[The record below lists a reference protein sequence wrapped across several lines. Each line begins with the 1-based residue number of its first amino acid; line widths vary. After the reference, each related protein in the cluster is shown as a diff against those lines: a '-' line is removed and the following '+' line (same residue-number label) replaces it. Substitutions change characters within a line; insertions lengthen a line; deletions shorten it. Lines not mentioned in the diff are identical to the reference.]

1 MKITISRVV
10 LEESSKVGSEIAQ
23 LIQPN
28 FPVFTADQQVAQ
40 MVDAAAVLKNID
52 VEVHADGSITYE
64 INDKLIITVIGLYGK
79 FARVIKAVVETVRIM
94 LPILKKDVE
103 DYYALANE
111 RR

>member
-10 LEESSKVGSEIAQ
+10 LEESSKVGSKIAQ

-40 MVDAAAVLKNID
+40 MVDAAAVLKNIN

-64 INDKLIITVIGLYGK
+64 IDDKLIIMVLGLYGK

-94 LPILKKDVE
+94 LPALKKDVE